1 MNIRNQ
7 VFAILL
13 LACGL
18 ASAQIFEPVAWST
31 SVRTLEGGRL
41 ELVASAKIDAGW
53 HVYSQFIG
61 SDGPIPTT
69 FMTPDSKDLVV
80 QRPVR
85 EPKPITEFDKN
96 FGMELAYFSK
106 KVDFVIDAK
115 RKNQKAFTYTAEVD
129 FMVCDDER
137 CLPPELV
144 SLTFKVPASNEPTP
158 GLAAKPAENSGS
170 ELGAGSSSEP
180 GDGAGSELQAGSSP
194 ESAPLEPEADAASE
208 PAKPSPEVE
217 KAEAFSLW
225 SLFGAGMLGGFLA
238 LIMPCIFPMIPLT
251 VSFFLKQ
258 SKSKADG
265 IRKALLYGLSINVI
279 YVALGLLVTVTFG
292 SDALNAMATN
302 PWFNLA
308 FFVLFVVFALS
319 FFGLFEITLPSS
331 WVNKADDQSQ
341 RSGILGIFF
350 MAFTLALVSFSCTGP
365 LIGQLLVATAVSG
378 ELLGPAV
385 GMFGFS
391 FALSLPFILFAAF
404 PGWLKGLP
412 KSGGWLNTVKVTLG
426 FLELAFAL
434 KFLSTADMV
443 WQKHWVERELFLA
456 LWVGIA
462 FAASL
467 YLFGMFRLPH
477 DDEPKGGIGVG
488 RMMTG
493 LLFSVVGFYLLPGI
507 WGAPVKLVA
516 GFPPPAFYAES
527 PLGLGSGSATAAAV
541 KLSEDAHCPLNL
553 PCFNDLEEAR
563 VYALQAGKPL
573 LLDFTGWGCVNCR
586 KMEEEVWSR
595 PEVRKRLAE
604 DVVLVSL
611 YVDERTPLDE
621 GEVRQSE
628 TSGKT
633 IKTIGQKWGDLQAQY
648 FNANAQP
655 YYVLMDPKVQA
666 PTAING
672 HTAYDSDARVFLDW
686 LNQGLAQ
693 FTEGK

>member
-1 MNIRNQ
+1 MNRFFLAA
-7 VFAILL
+7 FAVLL
-13 LACGL
+13 PLGTAV
-18 ASAQIFEPVAWST
+18 AQILQPVSWTT
-31 SVRTLEGGRL
+31 SVRSLDGGKL

-61 SDGPIPTT
+61 SDGPIPTA
-69 FMTPDSKDLVV
+69 FKLPESKDLKTEG
-80 QRPVR
+80 PVR
-85 EPKPITEFDKN
+85 EPKPIKEFDKN
-96 FGMELAYFSK
+96 FGMELAYFAK
-106 KVDFVIDAK
+106 KADFVISAQ
-115 RKNQKAFTYTAEVD
+115 RISPKAFTYTAEVE

-137 CLPPELV
+137 CLPPDYVNLV
-144 SLTFKVPASNEPTP
+144 FKVPAAPAAGATASPTDADASTGTDP
-158 GLAAKPAENSGS
+158 AAKTPTTEAPADEATPAE
-170 ELGAGSSSEP
+170 EPAAEAGDVP
-180 GDGAGSELQAGSSP
+180 VNP
-194 ESAPLEPEADAASE
+194 ETPAEAPEALN
-208 PAKPSPEVE
+208 
-217 KAEAFSLW
+217 LW
-225 SLFGAGMLGGFLA
+225 ALFGAGMLGGFFA

-265 IRKALLYGLSINVI
+265 VRKALIYGLSINVI
-279 YVALGLLVTVTFG
+279 YVALGLLVTVVFG

-308 FFVLFVVFALS
+308 FFALFVVFAIS
-319 FFGLFEITLPSS
+319 FFGAFEITLPSS

-341 RSGILGIFF
+341 RGGLLGIFF

-378 ELLGPAV
+378 ELLGPAM

-391 FALSLPFILFAAF
+391 FALSLPFVLFAAF

-443 WQKHWVERELFLA
+443 WQQHWLERELFLA
-456 LWVGIA
+456 LWVAIA
-462 FAASL
+462 FATAL
-467 YLFGMFRLPH
+467 YLFGVFRMPH
-477 DDEPKGGIGVG
+477 DDEPKGGLGVG
-488 RMMTG
+488 RMLTG
-493 LLFSVVGFYLLPGI
+493 LLFLVAGFYLLPGI

-516 GFPPPAFYAES
+516 GFPPPAFYAEN
-527 PLGLGSGSATAAAV
+527 PNGMGSGSAPAADA

-563 VYALQAGKPL
+563 AYALEAGKPL

-595 PEVRKRLAE
+595 PEVRRRLAE

-611 YVDERTPLDE
+611 YVDERSKLPE
-621 GEVRQSE
+621 SEVRVSE
-628 TSGKT
+628 TTGKT
-633 IKTIGQKWGDLQAQY
+633 IKTVGQKWGDLQAQY

-655 YYVLMDPKVQA
+655 YYVLMDPAVEA
-666 PTAING
+666 PNALNG
-672 HTAYDSDARVFLDW
+672 HTAYDPDPAVFLNW
-686 LNQGLAQ
+686 LDAGLKIYA
-693 FTEGK
+693 GAK

>member
-7 VFAILL
+7 FFAILL

-18 ASAQIFEPVAWST
+18 ASAQILEPVSWST

-85 EPKPITEFDKN
+85 EPKPIIEFDKN

-115 RKNQKAFTYTAEVD
+115 RKNQSAFTYTAEVD
-129 FMVCDDER
+129 FMVCDDAR

-144 SLTFKVPASNEPTP
+144 SLTFKVPASSEPTQ
-158 GLAAKPAENSGS
+158 GLTATPAENTDP
-170 ELGAGSSSEP
+170 ELGAGSS
-180 GDGAGSELQAGSSP
+180 Q
-194 ESAPLEPEADAASE
+194 ESAPTEPEIDTSSE
-208 PAKPSPEVE
+208 PVKPSPEVE

-279 YVALGLLVTVTFG
+279 YVVLGLLVTVTFG

-443 WQKHWVERELFLA
+443 WQNHWVERELFLA

-462 FAASL
+462 FAASF

-516 GFPPPAFYAES
+516 GFPPPAFYAEN
-527 PLGLGSGSATAAAV
+527 PNGLGSGSAPSGDQ

-611 YVDERTPLDE
+611 YVDERTPLAE

-672 HTAYDSDARVFLDW
+672 HTAYDSDARIFLDW
-686 LNQGLAQ
+686 LDQGLAQ

>member
-7 VFAILL
+7 VFAVLL

-18 ASAQIFEPVAWST
+18 ASAQILEPVSWST

-85 EPKPITEFDKN
+85 EPKAITEFDKN

-115 RKNQKAFTYTAEVD
+115 RKNEMAFTYTAEVD
-129 FMVCDDER
+129 FMVCDDAR

-144 SLTFKVPASNEPTP
+144 SLTFKVPASSEPTQ
-158 GLAAKPAENSGS
+158 GLTATPAENTDT
-170 ELGAGSSSEP
+170 ELGAS
-180 GDGAGSELQAGSSP
+180 SSP
-194 ESAPLEPEADAASE
+194 ESAPLEPEIDAASLS
-208 PAKPSPEVE
+208 AKPSPDVE

-225 SLFGAGMLGGFLA
+225 SLFGAGMLGGFFA

-265 IRKALLYGLSINVI
+265 LRKALLYGLSINVI
-279 YVALGLLVTVTFG
+279 YVALGLLVAITFG
-292 SDALNAMATN
+292 ADALNAMATS
-302 PWFNLA
+302 PFFNLA

-443 WQKHWVERELFLA
+443 WQKHWLERELFLA

-462 FAASL
+462 FAASF

-493 LLFSVVGFYLLPGI
+493 LLFSVFGFYLLPGI

-516 GFPPPAFYAES
+516 GFPPPAFYAEN
-527 PLGLGSGSATAAAV
+527 PNGFGSGSAPLGEQKV
-541 KLSEDAHCPLNL
+541 SEDAHCPLNL

-611 YVDERTPLDE
+611 YVDERTPLGE

-633 IKTIGQKWGDLQAQY
+633 IKTIGQKWADLQAQY

-655 YYVLMDPKVQA
+655 YYVLMDPKVKA
-666 PTAING
+666 PAAING
-672 HTAYDSDARVFLDW
+672 HAAYDSDARVFLDW
-686 LNQGLAQ
+686 LDQGLAQ
-693 FTEGK
+693 FNEGK

>member
-1 MNIRNQ
+1 M
-7 VFAILL
+7 
-13 LACGL
+13 
-18 ASAQIFEPVAWST
+18 
-31 SVRTLEGGRL
+31 
-41 ELVASAKIDAGW
+41 
-53 HVYSQFIG
+53 
-61 SDGPIPTT
+61 
-69 FMTPDSKDLVV
+69 
-80 QRPVR
+80 
-85 EPKPITEFDKN
+85 
-96 FGMELAYFSK
+96 
-106 KVDFVIDAK
+106 
-115 RKNQKAFTYTAEVD
+115 
-129 FMVCDDER
+129 
-137 CLPPELV
+137 PP
-144 SLTFKVPASNEPTP
+144 
-158 GLAAKPAENSGS
+158 
-170 ELGAGSSSEP
+170 
-180 GDGAGSELQAGSSP
+180 
-194 ESAPLEPEADAASE
+194 
-208 PAKPSPEVE
+208 PSPEVE

-225 SLFGAGMLGGFLA
+225 SLFGAGMLVGFLA

-265 IRKALLYGLSINVI
+265 LRKALLYGLSINVI
-279 YVALGLLVTVTFG
+279 YVALGLLVAITFG
-292 SDALNAMATN
+292 ADALNAMATS
-302 PWFNLA
+302 PFFNLA

-443 WQKHWVERELFLA
+443 WQKHWLERELFLA

-462 FAASL
+462 FAASF

-493 LLFSVVGFYLLPGI
+493 LLFSVFGFYLLPGI

-516 GFPPPAFYAES
+516 GFPPPAFYAEN
-527 PLGLGSGSATAAAV
+527 PNGFGSGSAPSGDQ

-611 YVDERTPLDE
+611 YVDERTPLGE

-633 IKTIGQKWGDLQAQY
+633 IKTIGQKWADLQAQY

-672 HTAYDSDARVFLDW
+672 HTAYDSDARIFLDW
-686 LNQGLAQ
+686 LDQGLAQ

>member
-1 MNIRNQ
+1 MNRFFLAA
-7 VFAILL
+7 FAVLL
-13 LACGL
+13 PLGTAV
-18 ASAQIFEPVAWST
+18 AQILQPVSWTT
-31 SVRTLEGGRL
+31 SVRSLDGGKL

-61 SDGPIPTT
+61 SDGPIPTA
-69 FMTPDSKDLVV
+69 FKLPESKDLKTEG
-80 QRPVR
+80 PVR
-85 EPKPITEFDKN
+85 EPKPIKEFDKN
-96 FGMELAYFSK
+96 FGMELAYFAK
-106 KVDFVIDAK
+106 KADFVIAAQ
-115 RKNQKAFTYTAEVD
+115 RISPKAFTYTAEVE

-137 CLPPELV
+137 CLPPDYVNLV
-144 SLTFKVPASNEPTP
+144 FKVPAAPAAGATASPTDADASTGTDP
-158 GLAAKPAENSGS
+158 AAKTPTTEAPADEATPAE
-170 ELGAGSSSEP
+170 EPAAEAGDVP
-180 GDGAGSELQAGSSP
+180 VNP
-194 ESAPLEPEADAASE
+194 ETPAEAPEALN
-208 PAKPSPEVE
+208 
-217 KAEAFSLW
+217 LW
-225 SLFGAGMLGGFLA
+225 ALFGAGMLGGFFA

-265 IRKALLYGLSINVI
+265 VRKALIYGLSINVI
-279 YVALGLLVTVTFG
+279 YVALGLLVTVVFG

-308 FFVLFVVFALS
+308 FFALFVVFAIS
-319 FFGLFEITLPSS
+319 FFGAFEITLPSS

-341 RSGILGIFF
+341 RGGLLGIFF

-378 ELLGPAV
+378 ELLGPAM

-391 FALSLPFILFAAF
+391 FALSLPFVLFAAF

-443 WQKHWVERELFLA
+443 WQQHWLERELFLA
-456 LWVGIA
+456 LWVAIA
-462 FAASL
+462 FATAL
-467 YLFGMFRLPH
+467 YLFGVFRMPH
-477 DDEPKGGIGVG
+477 DDEPKGGLGVG
-488 RMMTG
+488 RMLTG
-493 LLFSVVGFYLLPGI
+493 LLFLVAGFYLLPGI

-516 GFPPPAFYAES
+516 GFPPPAFYAEN
-527 PLGLGSGSATAAAV
+527 PNGMGSGSAPAADA

-563 VYALQAGKPL
+563 AYALEAGKPL

-595 PEVRKRLAE
+595 PEVRRRLAE

-611 YVDERTPLDE
+611 YVDERTELPAA
-621 GEVRQSE
+621 EVRVSE
-628 TSGKT
+628 TTWKT
-633 IKTIGQKWGDLQAQY
+633 IKTVGQKWGDLQAQY

-655 YYVLMDPKVQA
+655 YYVLMDPAVEA
-666 PTAING
+666 PNALNG
-672 HTAYDSDARVFLDW
+672 HTAYDPDPAVFLNW
-686 LNQGLAQ
+686 LDAGLKIYA
-693 FTEGK
+693 GAK

>member
-1 MNIRNQ
+1 MNRFFLAA
-7 VFAILL
+7 FAVLL
-13 LACGL
+13 PLGTAV
-18 ASAQIFEPVAWST
+18 AQILQPVSWTT
-31 SVRTLEGGRL
+31 SVRSLDGGKL

-61 SDGPIPTT
+61 SDGPIPTA
-69 FMTPDSKDLVV
+69 FKLPESKDLKTEG
-80 QRPVR
+80 PVR
-85 EPKPITEFDKN
+85 EPKPIKEFDKN
-96 FGMELAYFSK
+96 FGMELAYFAK
-106 KVDFVIDAK
+106 KADFVIAAQ
-115 RKNQKAFTYTAEVD
+115 RISPKAFTYTAEVE

-137 CLPPELV
+137 CLPPDYVNLV
-144 SLTFKVPASNEPTP
+144 FKVPAAPAAGATASPTDADASTGTDP
-158 GLAAKPAENSGS
+158 AAKTPTTEAPADEATSAEEPAAEAGDVPVNPETPAE
-170 ELGAGSSSEP
+170 A
-180 GDGAGSELQAGSSP
+180 
-194 ESAPLEPEADAASE
+194 PEALN
-208 PAKPSPEVE
+208 
-217 KAEAFSLW
+217 LW
-225 SLFGAGMLGGFLA
+225 ALFGAGMLGGFFA

-258 SKSKADG
+258 SKSKSDG
-265 IRKALLYGLSINVI
+265 VRKAMLYGLSINVI
-279 YVALGLLVTVTFG
+279 YVVLGLLVTVVFG

-308 FFVLFVVFALS
+308 FFALFVVFAIS
-319 FFGLFEITLPSS
+319 FFGAFEITLPSS

-341 RSGILGIFF
+341 RGGLLGIFF

-391 FALSLPFILFAAF
+391 FALSLPFVLFAAF

-443 WQKHWVERELFLA
+443 WQQHWLERELFMA
-456 LWVGIA
+456 LWVAIA
-462 FAASL
+462 FATAL
-467 YLFGMFRLPH
+467 YLFGVFRMPH
-477 DDEPKGGIGVG
+477 DDEPKGGLGVG
-488 RMMTG
+488 RMLTG
-493 LLFSVVGFYLLPGI
+493 LLFLVAGFYLLPGI

-516 GFPPPAFYAES
+516 GFPPPAFYAEN
-527 PLGLGSGSATAAAV
+527 PNGMGSGSAPAADA

-563 VYALQAGKPL
+563 AYALEAGKPL

-595 PEVRKRLAE
+595 PEVRRRLAE

-611 YVDERTPLDE
+611 YVDERTELPAA
-621 GEVRQSE
+621 EVRVSE
-628 TSGKT
+628 TTGKT

-655 YYVLMDPKVQA
+655 YYVLMDPAVEA
-666 PTAING
+666 PNALNG
-672 HTAYDSDARVFLDW
+672 HTAYDPDPAVFLNW
-686 LNQGLAQ
+686 LDAGLKIYA
-693 FTEGK
+693 GAK

>member
-18 ASAQIFEPVAWST
+18 ASAQILEPVAWST

-85 EPKPITEFDKN
+85 EPKPIMEFDKN

-115 RKNQKAFTYTAEVD
+115 RKNQTAFTYTAEVD
-129 FMVCDDER
+129 FMVCDDAR

-144 SLTFKVPASNEPTP
+144 SLTFKVPAGSDPIQGMT
-158 GLAAKPAENSGS
+158 ATPAENIDP
-170 ELGAGSSSEP
+170 ELGSG
-180 GDGAGSELQAGSSP
+180 LIP
-194 ESAPLEPEADAASE
+194 ESAPLEPEIDAASE

-265 IRKALLYGLSINVI
+265 LRKALLYGLSINVI
-279 YVALGLLVTVTFG
+279 YVVLGLLVTVTFG

-331 WVNKADDQSQ
+331 WVNKADVQSQ

-493 LLFSVVGFYLLPGI
+493 LLFSVFGFYLLPGI

-527 PLGLGSGSATAAAV
+527 PLGMGSGSAPAEAV
-541 KLSEDAHCPLNL
+541 KLSENAHCPLNL

-563 VYALQAGKPL
+563 VYALQVGKPL

-611 YVDERTPLDE
+611 YVDERTPLGE
-621 GEVRQSE
+621 GEVRLSE
-628 TSGKT
+628 TSGKKIT
-633 IKTIGQKWGDLQAQY
+633 TIGQKWADLQAQY

-655 YYVLMDPKVQA
+655 YYVLMDPKVKA
-666 PTAING
+666 PAAING
-672 HTAYDSDARVFLDW
+672 HTAYDSDARVFLGW
-686 LNQGLAQ
+686 LDQGLAQ

>member
-7 VFAILL
+7 VFAVLL

-18 ASAQIFEPVAWST
+18 ASAQILEPVSWST

-85 EPKPITEFDKN
+85 EPKAITEFDKN

-115 RKNQKAFTYTAEVD
+115 RKNEMAFTYTAEVD
-129 FMVCDDER
+129 FMVCDDAR

-144 SLTFKVPASNEPTP
+144 SLTFKVPASSEPTQ
-158 GLAAKPAENSGS
+158 GLTATPAENTDT
-170 ELGAGSSSEP
+170 ELGAS
-180 GDGAGSELQAGSSP
+180 SSP
-194 ESAPLEPEADAASE
+194 ESAPLEPEIDAASLS
-208 PAKPSPEVE
+208 AKPSPDVE

-225 SLFGAGMLGGFLA
+225 SLFGAGMLGGFFA

-265 IRKALLYGLSINVI
+265 LRKALLYGLSINVI
-279 YVALGLLVTVTFG
+279 YVALGLLVAITFG
-292 SDALNAMATN
+292 ADALNAMATS
-302 PWFNLA
+302 PFFNLA

-443 WQKHWVERELFLA
+443 WQKHWLERELFLA

-462 FAASL
+462 FAASF

-493 LLFSVVGFYLLPGI
+493 LLFSVFGFYLLPGI

-516 GFPPPAFYAES
+516 GFPPPAFYAEN
-527 PLGLGSGSATAAAV
+527 PNGFGSGSAPSGDQ

-611 YVDERTPLDE
+611 YVDERTPLGE

-633 IKTIGQKWGDLQAQY
+633 IKTIGQKWADLQAQY

-655 YYVLMDPKVQA
+655 YYVLMDPKVKA
-666 PTAING
+666 PAAING
-672 HTAYDSDARVFLDW
+672 HAAYDSDARVFLDW
-686 LNQGLAQ
+686 LDQGLAQ
-693 FTEGK
+693 FNEGK

>member
-1 MNIRNQ
+1 MNRFFLAA
-7 VFAILL
+7 FAVLL
-13 LACGL
+13 PLGTAV
-18 ASAQIFEPVAWST
+18 AQILQPVSWTT
-31 SVRTLEGGRL
+31 SVRSLDGGKL

-61 SDGPIPTT
+61 SDGPIPTA
-69 FMTPDSKDLVV
+69 FKLPESKDLKTEG
-80 QRPVR
+80 PVR
-85 EPKPITEFDKN
+85 EPKPIKEFDKN
-96 FGMELAYFSK
+96 FGMELAYFAK
-106 KVDFVIDAK
+106 KADFVIAAQ
-115 RKNQKAFTYTAEVD
+115 RISPKAFTYTAEVE

-137 CLPPELV
+137 CLPPDYVNLV
-144 SLTFKVPASNEPTP
+144 FKVPAAPAAGATASPTDADASTGTDP
-158 GLAAKPAENSGS
+158 AAKTPTNEAPADEATPAE
-170 ELGAGSSSEP
+170 EPAAEAGDVP
-180 GDGAGSELQAGSSP
+180 VNP
-194 ESAPLEPEADAASE
+194 ETPAEAPEALN
-208 PAKPSPEVE
+208 
-217 KAEAFSLW
+217 LW
-225 SLFGAGMLGGFLA
+225 ALFGAGMLGGFFA

-265 IRKALLYGLSINVI
+265 VRKALIYGLSINVI
-279 YVALGLLVTVTFG
+279 YVALGLLVTVVFG

-308 FFVLFVVFALS
+308 FFALFVVFAIS
-319 FFGLFEITLPSS
+319 FFGAFEITLPSS

-341 RSGILGIFF
+341 RGGLLGIFF

-378 ELLGPAV
+378 ELLGPAM

-391 FALSLPFILFAAF
+391 FALSLPFVLFAAF

-443 WQKHWVERELFLA
+443 WQQHWLERELFLA
-456 LWVGIA
+456 LWVAIA
-462 FAASL
+462 FATAL
-467 YLFGMFRLPH
+467 YLFGVFRMPH
-477 DDEPKGGIGVG
+477 DDEPKGGLGVG
-488 RMMTG
+488 RMLTG
-493 LLFSVVGFYLLPGI
+493 LLFLVAGFYLLPGI

-516 GFPPPAFYAES
+516 GFPPPAFYAEN
-527 PLGLGSGSATAAAV
+527 PNGMGSGSAPAADA

-563 VYALQAGKPL
+563 AYALEAGKPL

-595 PEVRKRLAE
+595 PEVRRRLAE

-611 YVDERTPLDE
+611 YVDERSKLPE
-621 GEVRQSE
+621 SEVRVSE
-628 TSGKT
+628 TTGKT
-633 IKTIGQKWGDLQAQY
+633 IKTVGQKWGDLQAQY

-655 YYVLMDPKVQA
+655 YYVLMDPAVEA
-666 PTAING
+666 PNALNG
-672 HTAYDSDARVFLDW
+672 HTAYDPDPAVFLNW
-686 LNQGLAQ
+686 LDAGLKIYA
-693 FTEGK
+693 GAK

>member
-1 MNIRNQ
+1 MNRFFLAA
-7 VFAILL
+7 FAVLL
-13 LACGL
+13 PLGTAV
-18 ASAQIFEPVAWST
+18 AQILQPVSWTT
-31 SVRTLEGGRL
+31 SVRSLDGGKL

-61 SDGPIPTT
+61 SDGPIPTA
-69 FMTPDSKDLVV
+69 FKLPESKDLKTEG
-80 QRPVR
+80 PVR
-85 EPKPITEFDKN
+85 EPKPIKEFDKN
-96 FGMELAYFSK
+96 FGMELAYFAK
-106 KVDFVIDAK
+106 KADFVIAAQ
-115 RKNQKAFTYTAEVD
+115 RISPKAFTYTAEVE

-137 CLPPELV
+137 CLPPDYVNLV
-144 SLTFKVPASNEPTP
+144 FKVPAAPAAGATASPTDADASTGTDP
-158 GLAAKPAENSGS
+158 AAKTPTTEAPADEATPAE
-170 ELGAGSSSEP
+170 
-180 GDGAGSELQAGSSP
+180 
-194 ESAPLEPEADAASE
+194 ESAAEAGDVPVNPETPAEAPEALN
-208 PAKPSPEVE
+208 
-217 KAEAFSLW
+217 LW
-225 SLFGAGMLGGFLA
+225 ALFGAGMLGGFFA

-265 IRKALLYGLSINVI
+265 VRKALIYGLSINVI
-279 YVALGLLVTVTFG
+279 YVALGLLVTVVFG

-308 FFVLFVVFALS
+308 FFALFVVFAIS
-319 FFGLFEITLPSS
+319 FFGAFEITLPSS

-341 RSGILGIFF
+341 RGGLLGIFF

-378 ELLGPAV
+378 ELLGPAM

-391 FALSLPFILFAAF
+391 FALSLPFVLFAAF

-443 WQKHWVERELFLA
+443 WQQHWLERELFLA
-456 LWVGIA
+456 LWVAIA
-462 FAASL
+462 FATAL
-467 YLFGMFRLPH
+467 YLFGVFRMPH
-477 DDEPKGGIGVG
+477 DDEPKGGLGVG
-488 RMMTG
+488 RMLTG
-493 LLFSVVGFYLLPGI
+493 LLFLVAGFYLLPGI

-516 GFPPPAFYAES
+516 GFPPPAFYAEN
-527 PLGLGSGSATAAAV
+527 PNGMGSGSAPAADT

-563 VYALQAGKPL
+563 AYALEAGKPL

-595 PEVRKRLAE
+595 PEVRRRLAE

-611 YVDERTPLDE
+611 YVDERSKLPE
-621 GEVRQSE
+621 SEVRVSE
-628 TSGKT
+628 TTGKT
-633 IKTIGQKWGDLQAQY
+633 IKTVGQKWGDLQAQY

-655 YYVLMDPKVQA
+655 YYVLMDPAVEA
-666 PTAING
+666 PNALNG
-672 HTAYDSDARVFLDW
+672 HTAYDPDPAVFLNW
-686 LNQGLAQ
+686 LDAGLKIYA
-693 FTEGK
+693 GAK

>member
-18 ASAQIFEPVAWST
+18 ASAQILEPVSWST

-85 EPKPITEFDKN
+85 EPKPIIEFDKN

-115 RKNQKAFTYTAEVD
+115 RKSQSAFTYTAEVD
-129 FMVCDDER
+129 FMVCDDAR

-144 SLTFKVPASNEPTP
+144 SLTFKVPASSESTQ
-158 GLAAKPAENSGS
+158 GLTAAQAENTDP
-170 ELGAGSSSEP
+170 ELPAGST
-180 GDGAGSELQAGSSP
+180 P
-194 ESAPLEPEADAASE
+194 ESAPLEPEIEAASE

-265 IRKALLYGLSINVI
+265 LRKALLYGLSINVI

-462 FAASL
+462 FAASF

-527 PLGLGSGSATAAAV
+527 PLGMGSGSAPAEAV
-541 KLSEDAHCPLNL
+541 KLSEEAHCPLNL

-611 YVDERTPLDE
+611 YVDERTPLAE
-621 GEVRQSE
+621 GEVRKSE

-672 HTAYDSDARVFLDW
+672 HTAYDSDARIFLDW
-686 LNQGLAQ
+686 LDQGLAQ

>member
-1 MNIRNQ
+1 MNRFFLAA
-7 VFAILL
+7 FAVLL
-13 LACGL
+13 PLGTAV
-18 ASAQIFEPVAWST
+18 AQILQPVSWTT
-31 SVRTLEGGRL
+31 SVRSLDGGKL

-61 SDGPIPTT
+61 SDGPIPTA
-69 FMTPDSKDLVV
+69 FKLPESKDLKTEG
-80 QRPVR
+80 PVR
-85 EPKPITEFDKN
+85 EPKPIKEFDKN
-96 FGMELAYFSK
+96 FGMELAYFAK
-106 KVDFVIDAK
+106 KADFVIAAQ
-115 RKNQKAFTYTAEVD
+115 RISPKAFTYTAEVE

-137 CLPPELV
+137 CLPPDYVNLV
-144 SLTFKVPASNEPTP
+144 FKVPAAPAAGATASPTDP
-158 GLAAKPAENSGS
+158 AASTGTDPAAKTPTTEAPADEATPAE
-170 ELGAGSSSEP
+170 EPAAEAGDVP
-180 GDGAGSELQAGSSP
+180 VNP
-194 ESAPLEPEADAASE
+194 ETPAEAPEALN
-208 PAKPSPEVE
+208 
-217 KAEAFSLW
+217 LW
-225 SLFGAGMLGGFLA
+225 ALFGAGMLGGFFA

-265 IRKALLYGLSINVI
+265 VRKALIYGLSINVI
-279 YVALGLLVTVTFG
+279 YVALGLLVTVVFG

-308 FFVLFVVFALS
+308 FFALFVVFAIS
-319 FFGLFEITLPSS
+319 FFGAFEITLPSS

-341 RSGILGIFF
+341 RGGLLGIFF

-378 ELLGPAV
+378 ELLGPAM

-391 FALSLPFILFAAF
+391 FALSLPFVLFAAF

-443 WQKHWVERELFLA
+443 WQQHWLERELFLA
-456 LWVGIA
+456 LWVAIA
-462 FAASL
+462 FATAL
-467 YLFGMFRLPH
+467 YLFGVFRMPH
-477 DDEPKGGIGVG
+477 DDEPKGGLGVG
-488 RMMTG
+488 RMLTG
-493 LLFSVVGFYLLPGI
+493 LLFLVAGFYLLPGI

-516 GFPPPAFYAES
+516 GFPPPAFYAEN
-527 PLGLGSGSATAAAV
+527 PNGMGSGSAPAAEA

-563 VYALQAGKPL
+563 AYALEAGKPL

-595 PEVRKRLAE
+595 PEVRRRLAE

-611 YVDERTPLDE
+611 YVDERSKLPE
-621 GEVRQSE
+621 SEVRVSE
-628 TSGKT
+628 TTGKT
-633 IKTIGQKWGDLQAQY
+633 IKTVGQKWGDLQAQY

-655 YYVLMDPKVQA
+655 YYVLMDPAVEA
-666 PTAING
+666 PNALNG
-672 HTAYDSDARVFLDW
+672 HTAYDPDPAVFLNW
-686 LNQGLAQ
+686 LDAGLKIYA
-693 FTEGK
+693 GAK

>member
-1 MNIRNQ
+1 MNRL
-7 VFAILL
+7 FYALAALL
-13 LACGL
+13 LASS
-18 ASAQIFEPVAWST
+18 AAFAQILQPVTWST
-31 SVRTLEGGRL
+31 SVRTLDAGKL
-41 ELVASAKIDAGW
+41 ELVATAKIDAGW

-61 SDGPIPTT
+61 DDGPIPTT
-69 FMTPDSKDLVV
+69 FTLPTSKDLKTEG
-80 QRPVR
+80 PVR
-85 EPKPITEFDKN
+85 EPKPIKEFDKN
-96 FGMELAYFSK
+96 FGMELAYFAK
-106 KVDFVIDAK
+106 KADFVITAK
-115 RKNQKAFTYTAEVD
+115 RINNAAFTYSAEVE

-137 CLPPELV
+137 CLPPDLV
-144 SLTFKVPASNEPTP
+144 SLVFKVPAAAEPELVGESTLNATKDGMSEGQEPTNP
-158 GLAAKPAENSGS
+158 
-170 ELGAGSSSEP
+170 
-180 GDGAGSELQAGSSP
+180 D
-194 ESAPLEPEADAASE
+194 ADAPETSEAHE
-208 PAKPSPEVE
+208 PATVERQEAETGEQPEPST
-217 KAEAFSLW
+217 AEAVNLW
-225 SLFGAGMLGGFLA
+225 ALFGAGMLGGFFA

-265 IRKALLYGLSINVI
+265 VRKAILYGVSINVI
-279 YVALGLLVTVTFG
+279 YVVLGLLVTVVFG

-308 FFVLFVVFALS
+308 FFALFVVFAIS
-319 FFGLFEITLPSS
+319 FFGAFEITLPSS

-341 RSGILGIFF
+341 RGGLLGIFF

-391 FALSLPFILFAAF
+391 FALSLPFVLFAAF

-456 LWVGIA
+456 LWVGIT
-462 FAASL
+462 FATSL
-467 YLFGMFRLPH
+467 YLFGVFRMPH
-477 DDEPKGGIGVG
+477 DDEPKGGLGVG
-488 RMMTG
+488 RMLTG
-493 LLFSVVGFYLLPGI
+493 VVFLVTGFYLLPGI

-516 GFPPPAFYAES
+516 GFPPPAFYAEN
-527 PLGLGSGSATAAAV
+527 PNGFGSGSAPSGEK

-553 PCFNDLEEAR
+553 PCLNDLEEAR
-563 VYALQAGKPL
+563 AYAIEVGKPL

-611 YVDERTPLDE
+611 YVDERTPLAG
-621 GEVRQSE
+621 GEQRVSE
-628 TSGKT
+628 TTGKK

-655 YYVLMDPKVQA
+655 YYVLMDPAVEA
-666 PTAING
+666 PAALNG
-672 HTAYDSDARVFLDW
+672 HTAYDPDPSVFLTWMDS
-686 LNQGLAQ
+686 GLRIFNAA
-693 FTEGK
+693 K

>member
-7 VFAILL
+7 VFAVLL

-18 ASAQIFEPVAWST
+18 ASAQILEPVSWST

-85 EPKPITEFDKN
+85 EPKAITEFDKN

-115 RKNQKAFTYTAEVD
+115 RKNEMAFTYTAEVD
-129 FMVCDDER
+129 FMVCDDAR

-144 SLTFKVPASNEPTP
+144 SLTFKVPASSEPTQ
-158 GLAAKPAENSGS
+158 GLTATPAENTDT
-170 ELGAGSSSEP
+170 ELGAS
-180 GDGAGSELQAGSSP
+180 SSP
-194 ESAPLEPEADAASE
+194 ESAPLEPEIDAASLS
-208 PAKPSPEVE
+208 AKPSPDVE

-225 SLFGAGMLGGFLA
+225 SLFGAGMLGGFFA

-265 IRKALLYGLSINVI
+265 LRKALLYGLSINVI
-279 YVALGLLVTVTFG
+279 YVALGLLVAITFG
-292 SDALNAMATN
+292 ADALNAMATS
-302 PWFNLA
+302 PFFNLV

-443 WQKHWVERELFLA
+443 WQKHWLERELFLA

-462 FAASL
+462 FAASF

-493 LLFSVVGFYLLPGI
+493 LLFSVFGFYLLPGI
-507 WGAPVKLVA
+507 WGAPVKLVS
-516 GFPPPAFYAES
+516 GFPPPAFYAEN
-527 PLGLGSGSATAAAV
+527 PNGFGSGSAPLGEQKV
-541 KLSEDAHCPLNL
+541 SEDAHCPLNL

-611 YVDERTPLDE
+611 YVDERTPLGE

-633 IKTIGQKWGDLQAQY
+633 IKTIGQKWADLQAQY

-655 YYVLMDPKVQA
+655 YYVLMDPKVKA
-666 PTAING
+666 PAAING
-672 HTAYDSDARVFLDW
+672 HAAYDSDARVFLDW
-686 LNQGLAQ
+686 LDQGLAQ
-693 FTEGK
+693 FNEGK

>member
-1 MNIRNQ
+1 MNR
-7 VFAILL
+7 FL
-13 LACGL
+13 LAAL
-18 ASAQIFEPVAWST
+18 ALGFSLTTAVAQILQPVAWST
-31 SVRTLEGGRL
+31 SVRTAPDGTL

-61 SDGPIPTT
+61 SDGPIPTAFT
-69 FMTPDSKDLVV
+69 LPASKDLKVEG
-80 QRPVR
+80 PVR
-85 EPKPITEFDKN
+85 EPKPIKEFDKN
-96 FGMELAYFSK
+96 FGMELAYFAK
-106 KVDFVIDAK
+106 NTDFVIAAK
-115 RKNQKAFTYTAEVD
+115 RSNPKAFTYTAEVE

-137 CLPPELV
+137 CLPPDYV
-144 SLTFKVPASNEPTP
+144 SLVFKVPASAEPVR
-158 GLAAKPAENSGS
+158 
-170 ELGAGSSSEP
+170 AG
-180 GDGAGSELQAGSSP
+180 
-194 ESAPLEPEADAASE
+194 ESAPSEPTTAVDPAEGTDPAQDAEQGPAAGEPATPEAPE
-208 PAKPSPEVE
+208 GAKS
-217 KAEAFSLW
+217 AEAENAEADGLNLW
-225 SLFGAGMLGGFLA
+225 ALFGAGMLGGFFA

-258 SKSKADG
+258 STSKADG
-265 IRKALLYGLSINVI
+265 VRKALLYGVSINVI
-279 YVALGLLVTVTFG
+279 YVVLGLLVTVVFG

-308 FFVLFVVFALS
+308 FFALFVVFAIS
-319 FFGLFEITLPSS
+319 FFGAFEITLPSS
-331 WVNKADDQSQ
+331 WVNKVDDQSQ
-341 RSGILGIFF
+341 RGGLIGIFF

-391 FALSLPFILFAAF
+391 FALSLPFVLFAAF

-443 WQKHWVERELFLA
+443 WQKHWLERELFLA
-456 LWVGIA
+456 LWVAIS
-462 FAASL
+462 FATAL
-467 YLFGMFRLPH
+467 YLFGVFRMPH
-477 DDEPKGGIGVG
+477 DDEPKGGLGVG
-488 RMMTG
+488 RMLTG
-493 LLFSVVGFYLLPGI
+493 LLFMVTGFYLLPGI

-516 GFPPPAFYAES
+516 GFPPPAFYAEN
-527 PLGLGSGSATAAAV
+527 PHGWGSGSAPSGEE

-563 VYALQAGKPL
+563 AYALEAGKPL

-595 PEVRKRLAE
+595 PEVRQRLAE

-611 YVDERTPLDE
+611 YVDERSALPED
-621 GEVRQSE
+621 EVRVSE
-628 TSGKT
+628 TTGKK
-633 IKTIGQKWGDLQAQY
+633 IKTVGQKWGDLQAQY

-655 YYVLMDPKVQA
+655 YYVLMDPAVEA

-672 HTAYDSDARVFLDW
+672 HTAYDPDPSVFLNW
-686 LNQGLAQ
+686 LDAGLKSFNAA
-693 FTEGK
+693 K

>member
-1 MNIRNQ
+1 MNRL
-7 VFAILL
+7 FYALAALL
-13 LACGL
+13 LASS
-18 ASAQIFEPVAWST
+18 AAFAQILQPVTWST
-31 SVRTLEGGRL
+31 SVRTLDGGKL
-41 ELVASAKIDAGW
+41 ELVATAKIDAGW

-61 SDGPIPTT
+61 DDGPIPTSFT
-69 FMTPDSKDLVV
+69 LPESKDL
-80 QRPVR
+80 QIQGPVR
-85 EPKPITEFDKN
+85 EPKAIKEFDKN
-96 FGMELAYFSK
+96 FGMELSYFAK
-106 KVDFVIDAK
+106 KAEFVINARRVHHD
-115 RKNQKAFTYTAEVD
+115 AFTYTAEVE

-137 CLPPELV
+137 CLPPDYV
-144 SLTFKVPASNEPTP
+144 SLVFKVPSEAHFELIGEEILRKETE
-158 GLAAKPAENSGS
+158 LKAK
-170 ELGAGSSSEP
+170 AGS
-180 GDGAGSELQAGSSP
+180 Q
-194 ESAPLEPEADAASE
+194 EPEMAGGHEPDAAEVQESSGE
-208 PAKPSPEVE
+208 LVNELDSPKDQELE
-217 KAEAFSLW
+217 TTEGQEAEAVNLW
-225 SLFGAGMLGGFLA
+225 ALFGAGMLGGFFA

-265 IRKALLYGLSINVI
+265 VRKAILYGVSINVI
-279 YVALGLLVTVTFG
+279 YVVLGLLVTVVFG

-308 FFVLFVVFALS
+308 FFALFVVFAIS
-319 FFGLFEITLPSS
+319 FFGAFEITLPSS

-341 RSGILGIFF
+341 RGGLLGIFF

-378 ELLGPAV
+378 ELLGPAI

-391 FALSLPFILFAAF
+391 FALSLPFVLFAAF

-462 FAASL
+462 FATSL
-467 YLFGMFRLPH
+467 YLFGVFRMPH

-488 RMMTG
+488 RMLTG
-493 LLFSVVGFYLLPGI
+493 VLFLVTGFYLLPGI

-516 GFPPPAFYAES
+516 GFPPPAFYAEN
-527 PLGLGSGSATAAAV
+527 PNGFGSGSAPSGEK

-563 VYALQAGKPL
+563 AYALKVKKPL

-595 PEVRKRLAE
+595 PEVRQRLAE

-611 YVDERTPLDE
+611 YVDERTPLAESDQR
-621 GEVRQSE
+621 VSE
-628 TSGKT
+628 TTGKK

-655 YYVLMDPKVQA
+655 YYVLMDPAVEA
-666 PTAING
+666 PNALNG
-672 HTAYDSDARVFLDW
+672 HTAYDPDPSVFLNW
-686 LNQGLAQ
+686 LDSGLKLFNA
-693 FTEGK
+693 TK

>member
-1 MNIRNQ
+1 MIIMNIRNQ
-7 VFAILL
+7 FFAILL

-18 ASAQIFEPVAWST
+18 ASAQILEPVSWST

-85 EPKPITEFDKN
+85 EPKAITEFDKN

-115 RKNQKAFTYTAEVD
+115 RKNEMAFTYTAEVD
-129 FMVCDDER
+129 FMVCDDAR

-144 SLTFKVPASNEPTP
+144 SLTFKVPASSEPTQ
-158 GLAAKPAENSGS
+158 GLTATPAENTDP
-170 ELGAGSSSEP
+170 ELGAS
-180 GDGAGSELQAGSSP
+180 SSP
-194 ESAPLEPEADAASE
+194 ESAPLEPEIDAASLS
-208 PAKPSPEVE
+208 AKPSPDVE

-225 SLFGAGMLGGFLA
+225 SLFGAGMLGGFFA

-265 IRKALLYGLSINVI
+265 LRKALLYGLSINVI
-279 YVALGLLVTVTFG
+279 YVALGLLVAITFG
-292 SDALNAMATN
+292 ADALNAMATS
-302 PWFNLA
+302 PFFNLA

-443 WQKHWVERELFLA
+443 WQKHWLERELFLA

-462 FAASL
+462 FAASF

-493 LLFSVVGFYLLPGI
+493 LLFSVFGFYLLPGI

-516 GFPPPAFYAES
+516 GFPPPAFYAEN
-527 PLGLGSGSATAAAV
+527 PNGFGSGSAPSGDQ

-611 YVDERTPLDE
+611 YVDERTPLAE

-672 HTAYDSDARVFLDW
+672 HTAYDSDARIFLDW
-686 LNQGLAQ
+686 LDQGLAQ

>member
-7 VFAILL
+7 VFAVLL

-18 ASAQIFEPVAWST
+18 ASAQILEPVSWST

-85 EPKPITEFDKN
+85 EPKAITEFDKN

-115 RKNQKAFTYTAEVD
+115 RKNEMAFTYTAEVD
-129 FMVCDDER
+129 FMVCDDAR

-144 SLTFKVPASNEPTP
+144 SLTFKVPASSEPTQ
-158 GLAAKPAENSGS
+158 GLTATPAENTDP
-170 ELGAGSSSEP
+170 ELGAS
-180 GDGAGSELQAGSSP
+180 SSP
-194 ESAPLEPEADAASE
+194 ESAPLEPESGDASLS
-208 PAKPSPEVE
+208 AKPSPDVE

-225 SLFGAGMLGGFLA
+225 SLFGAGMLGGFFA

-265 IRKALLYGLSINVI
+265 LRKALLYGLSINVI
-279 YVALGLLVTVTFG
+279 YVALGLLVAITFG
-292 SDALNAMATN
+292 ADALNAMATS
-302 PWFNLA
+302 PFFNLA

-443 WQKHWVERELFLA
+443 WQKHWLERELFLA

-462 FAASL
+462 FAASF

-516 GFPPPAFYAES
+516 GFPPPAFYAEN
-527 PLGLGSGSATAAAV
+527 PNGFGSGSAPLGEQKV
-541 KLSEDAHCPLNL
+541 SEDAHCPLNL

-611 YVDERTPLDE
+611 YVDERTPLGE

-633 IKTIGQKWGDLQAQY
+633 IKTIGQKWADLQAQY

-655 YYVLMDPKVQA
+655 YYVLMDPKVKA
-666 PTAING
+666 PAAING
-672 HTAYDSDARVFLDW
+672 HAAYDSDARVFLDW
-686 LNQGLAQ
+686 LDQGLAQ
-693 FTEGK
+693 FNEGK

>member
-18 ASAQIFEPVAWST
+18 ASAQILEPVSWST

-85 EPKPITEFDKN
+85 EPKPIIEFDKN

-115 RKNQKAFTYTAEVD
+115 RKSQSAFTYTAEVD
-129 FMVCDDER
+129 FMVCDDAR

-144 SLTFKVPASNEPTP
+144 SLTFKVPASSESTQ
-158 GLAAKPAENSGS
+158 GLTATPAENSGS
-170 ELGAGSSSEP
+170 ELGAGSS
-180 GDGAGSELQAGSSP
+180 P
-194 ESAPLEPEADAASE
+194 ESAPTEPEIDAASE
-208 PAKPSPEVE
+208 PVKPSPEVE
-217 KAEAFSLW
+217 KAKSFSLW

-265 IRKALLYGLSINVI
+265 MRKALLYGLSINVI
-279 YVALGLLVTVTFG
+279 YVVLGLLVTVTFG

-443 WQKHWVERELFLA
+443 WQNHWVERELFLA

-462 FAASL
+462 FAASF

-516 GFPPPAFYAES
+516 GFPPPAFYAEN
-527 PLGLGSGSATAAAV
+527 PNGLGSGSAPSGDQ

-563 VYALQAGKPL
+563 VYALQSGKPL

-611 YVDERTPLDE
+611 YVDERTPLAE

-655 YYVLMDPKVQA
+655 YYVLMDPKVQDPA
-666 PTAING
+666 AING
-672 HTAYDSDARVFLDW
+672 HTAYDSDARIFLDW
-686 LNQGLAQ
+686 LDQGLTQ

>member
-7 VFAILL
+7 VFAVLL

-18 ASAQIFEPVAWST
+18 ASAQILEPVSWST

-85 EPKPITEFDKN
+85 EPKAITEFDKN

-115 RKNQKAFTYTAEVD
+115 RKNEMAFTYTAEVD
-129 FMVCDDER
+129 FMVCDDAR

-144 SLTFKVPASNEPTP
+144 SLTFKVPASSEPTQ
-158 GLAAKPAENSGS
+158 GLTATPAENTDT
-170 ELGAGSSSEP
+170 ELGAS
-180 GDGAGSELQAGSSP
+180 SSP
-194 ESAPLEPEADAASE
+194 ESAPLEPEIDAASLS
-208 PAKPSPEVE
+208 AKPSPDVE

-225 SLFGAGMLGGFLA
+225 SLFGAGMLGGFFA

-265 IRKALLYGLSINVI
+265 LRKALLYGLSINVI
-279 YVALGLLVTVTFG
+279 YVALGLLVAITFG
-292 SDALNAMATN
+292 ADALNAMATS
-302 PWFNLA
+302 PFFNLV

-443 WQKHWVERELFLA
+443 WQKHWLERELFLA

-462 FAASL
+462 FAASF

-493 LLFSVVGFYLLPGI
+493 LLFSVFGFYLLPGI

-516 GFPPPAFYAES
+516 GFPPPAFYAEN
-527 PLGLGSGSATAAAV
+527 PNGFGSGSAPLGEQKV
-541 KLSEDAHCPLNL
+541 SEDAHCPLNL

-611 YVDERTPLDE
+611 YVDERTPLGE

-633 IKTIGQKWGDLQAQY
+633 IKTIGQKWADLQAQY

-655 YYVLMDPKVQA
+655 YYVLMDPKVKA
-666 PTAING
+666 PAAING
-672 HTAYDSDARVFLDW
+672 HAAYDSDARVFLDW
-686 LNQGLAQ
+686 LDQGLAQ
-693 FTEGK
+693 FNEGK

>member
-1 MNIRNQ
+1 MNRFFLAA
-7 VFAILL
+7 FAVLL
-13 LACGL
+13 PLGTAV
-18 ASAQIFEPVAWST
+18 AQILQPVSWTT
-31 SVRTLEGGRL
+31 SVRSLDGGKL

-61 SDGPIPTT
+61 SDGPIPTA
-69 FMTPDSKDLVV
+69 FKLPESKDLKTEG
-80 QRPVR
+80 PVR
-85 EPKPITEFDKN
+85 EPKPIKEFDKN
-96 FGMELAYFSK
+96 FGMELAYFAK
-106 KVDFVIDAK
+106 KADFVIAAQ
-115 RKNQKAFTYTAEVD
+115 RISPKAFTYTAEVE

-137 CLPPELV
+137 CLPPDYVNLV
-144 SLTFKVPASNEPTP
+144 FKVPAAPAAGATASPTDADASTGTDP
-158 GLAAKPAENSGS
+158 AAKTPTTEAPADEATPAE
-170 ELGAGSSSEP
+170 EPAAEAGDVP
-180 GDGAGSELQAGSSP
+180 VNP
-194 ESAPLEPEADAASE
+194 ETPAEAPEALN
-208 PAKPSPEVE
+208 
-217 KAEAFSLW
+217 LW
-225 SLFGAGMLGGFLA
+225 ALFGAGMLGGFFA

-265 IRKALLYGLSINVI
+265 VRKALIYGLSINVI
-279 YVALGLLVTVTFG
+279 YVALGLLVTVVFG

-308 FFVLFVVFALS
+308 FFALFVVFAIS
-319 FFGLFEITLPSS
+319 FFGAFEITLPSS

-341 RSGILGIFF
+341 RGGLLGIFF

-378 ELLGPAV
+378 ELLGPAM

-391 FALSLPFILFAAF
+391 FALSLPFVLFAAF

-443 WQKHWVERELFLA
+443 WQQHWLERELFLA
-456 LWVGIA
+456 LWVAIA
-462 FAASL
+462 FATAL
-467 YLFGMFRLPH
+467 YLFGVFRMPH
-477 DDEPKGGIGVG
+477 DDEPKGGLGVG
-488 RMMTG
+488 RMLTG
-493 LLFSVVGFYLLPGI
+493 LLFLVAGFYLLPGI

-516 GFPPPAFYAES
+516 GFPPPAFYAEN
-527 PLGLGSGSATAAAV
+527 PNGMGSGSAPAADA

-563 VYALQAGKPL
+563 AYALEAGKPL

-595 PEVRKRLAE
+595 PEVRRRLAE

-611 YVDERTPLDE
+611 YVDERSKLPE
-621 GEVRQSE
+621 SEVRVSE
-628 TSGKT
+628 TTGKT
-633 IKTIGQKWGDLQAQY
+633 IKTVGQKWGDLQAQY

-655 YYVLMDPKVQA
+655 YYVLMDPAVEA
-666 PTAING
+666 PNALNG
-672 HTAYDSDARVFLDW
+672 HTAYDPDPAVFLNW
-686 LNQGLAQ
+686 LDAGLKIYA
-693 FTEGK
+693 GAK

>member
-1 MNIRNQ
+1 MNRFFLAA
-7 VFAILL
+7 FAVLL
-13 LACGL
+13 PLGTAV
-18 ASAQIFEPVAWST
+18 AQILQPVSWTT
-31 SVRTLEGGRL
+31 SVRSLDGGKL

-61 SDGPIPTT
+61 SDGPIPTA
-69 FMTPDSKDLVV
+69 FKLPESKDLKTEG
-80 QRPVR
+80 PVR
-85 EPKPITEFDKN
+85 EPKPIKEFDKN
-96 FGMELAYFSK
+96 FGMELAYFAK
-106 KVDFVIDAK
+106 KADFVIAAQ
-115 RKNQKAFTYTAEVD
+115 RISPKAFTYTAEVE

-137 CLPPELV
+137 CLPPDYVNLV
-144 SLTFKVPASNEPTP
+144 FKVPAAPAAGATASPTDADASTGTDP
-158 GLAAKPAENSGS
+158 AAKTPTTEAPADEATPAE
-170 ELGAGSSSEP
+170 EPAAEAGDVP
-180 GDGAGSELQAGSSP
+180 VNP
-194 ESAPLEPEADAASE
+194 ETPAEAPEALN
-208 PAKPSPEVE
+208 
-217 KAEAFSLW
+217 LW
-225 SLFGAGMLGGFLA
+225 ALFGAGMLGGFFA

-265 IRKALLYGLSINVI
+265 VRKALIYGLSINVI
-279 YVALGLLVTVTFG
+279 YVALGLLVTVVFG

-308 FFVLFVVFALS
+308 FFALFVVFAIS
-319 FFGLFEITLPSS
+319 FFGAFEITLPSS

-341 RSGILGIFF
+341 RGGLLGIFF

-378 ELLGPAV
+378 ELLGPAM

-391 FALSLPFILFAAF
+391 FALSLPFVLFAAF

-443 WQKHWVERELFLA
+443 WQQHWLERELFLA
-456 LWVGIA
+456 LWVAIA
-462 FAASL
+462 FATAL
-467 YLFGMFRLPH
+467 YLFGVFRMPH
-477 DDEPKGGIGVG
+477 DDEPKGGLGVG
-488 RMMTG
+488 RMLTG
-493 LLFSVVGFYLLPGI
+493 LLFLVAGFYLLPGI

-516 GFPPPAFYAES
+516 GFPPPAFYAEN
-527 PLGLGSGSATAAAV
+527 PNGMGSGSAPAADA

-563 VYALQAGKPL
+563 AYALEAGKPL

-595 PEVRKRLAE
+595 PEVRRRLAE

-611 YVDERTPLDE
+611 YVDERTELPAA
-621 GEVRQSE
+621 EVRVSE
-628 TSGKT
+628 TTGKT

-655 YYVLMDPKVQA
+655 YYVLMDPAVEA
-666 PTAING
+666 PNALNG
-672 HTAYDSDARVFLDW
+672 HTAYDPDPAVFLNW
-686 LNQGLAQ
+686 LDAGLKIYA
-693 FTEGK
+693 GAK